1 MEPGRR
7 RILVAG
13 AAALALLPVFLAL
26 WYAAAAPLAW
36 IPGKLALPIIRVASG
51 GTTVMALKGRELV
64 YTVKLEMPYRPGGV
78 PRIAAEIEVA
88 AAKYTYG
95 IALFLALALAAKE
108 SRRPVGIA
116 IGAAILVALPAI
128 GIAFDA
134 LKQLGATR
142 GLPPF
147 LAWGGGMREAIA
159 LGYQA
164 GTLLLPTLAPVA
176 IWLVVGRDAWLPP
189 AFAGGR
195 SAT

>member
-1 MEPGRR
+1 MEAGRR
-7 RILVAG
+7 RILLAG
-13 AAALALLPVFLAL
+13 ATALGLLPVFLAL
-26 WYAAAAPLAW
+26 WYVAAVPLAW
-36 IPGKLALPIIRVASG
+36 IPGKLALPAIRIASG
-51 GTTVMALKGRELV
+51 GSSVMALKGRDLV
-64 YTVKLEMPYRPGGV
+64 YTIKLEMPYRPGGV
-78 PRIAAEIEVA
+78 PRIAAEVEVA

-116 IGAAILVALPAI
+116 IGTAILLALPAF

-134 LKQLGATR
+134 LKQLGATP

-147 LAWGGGMREAIA
+147 LRWGAGLREAIA

-164 GTLLLPTLAPVA
+164 GALLLPTLAPVA
-176 IWLVVGRDAWLPP
+176 IWLVLARDAWAPP